1 MLVAWGVGVVR
12 DECEEVSSSWIGQG
26 RTSGPCLIEE
36 IEGEGAKK

>member
-12 DECEEVSSSWIGQG
+12 DEEVSSSWIGQG
-26 RTSGPCLIEE
+26 RTSGPYLVEE